1 MQKISFSCVVV
12 IFFLKCHINTLSI
25 FYPSY
30 YYVAYSCGI
39 WIHER
44 KGIFSYRYIFL
55 LFIKVIYNSNLFI
68 YYLYIVILLIF
79 YCGVLFCLT
88 VWSEKY
94 PWIFFEETLFE
105 CVIYST
111 IDHWILSFEVSK
123 PSWILEAASP
133 LLVLIKPN
141 FPFFLCSTI
150 SKHFI
155 FMHTLLISQPLH
167 LFPRVNKFAIVQ
179 AIQIIASPLCSSDA
193 LLTSNPKEPCP
204 RHHGNQSRMHLGPFV
219 SSHLIENC
227 MYLVIDMRLY
237 QI

>member
-12 IFFLKCHINTLSI
+12 IFFLKCHINALSI

-88 VWSEKY
+88 VRSDKY
-94 PWIFFEETLFE
+94 PWIFLKKLYLSD
-105 CVIYST
+105 VMYST
-111 IDHWILSFEVSK
+111 IDHWILNFEV
-123 PSWILEAASP
+123 WIQTLMGRRGCIPFTSSDHDKSPFLSLFYNLQILHLHASSTYLPAAASFP
-133 LLVLIKPN
+133 KGQQIRYCASNSSYSFSFVLIR
-141 FPFFLCSTI
+141 C
-150 SKHFI
+150 
-155 FMHTLLISQPLH
+155 PLD
-167 LFPRVNKFAIVQ
+167 F
-179 AIQIIASPLCSSDA
+179 
-193 LLTSNPKEPCP
+193 
-204 RHHGNQSRMHLGPFV
+204 
-219 SSHLIENC
+219 
-227 MYLVIDMRLY
+227 
-237 QI
+237 